1 MQVMG
6 SVNVVDEV
14 CDAAPYPRRSICKQR
29 HTQAHRRGYIILES
43 ISMRYLK
50 RLHASAR
57 FWLASLFAG
66 IALMTVSSGASALTT
81 CTGAAQAV
89 TVSMP
94 ATISVPRD
102 ATVGTP
108 LSAWVSTPATTDW
121 WTCSANVQ
129 EFIGTYFAPLLA
141 ASAATFTD
149 GSVVYNVFDTSLPGV
164 GIAIGVRV
172 YINGCG
178 WQPWKALSL
187 SGWTGSACNSA
198 LLYGNGGQLQAR
210 LVKTG
215 PITAGTVGATAFVKA
230 QLYANAAYNAT
241 WPVTFSITATQV
253 KVQSCV
259 TPDVQVPLGQHK
271 VSEMKG
277 VGTFTSSTSFKIA
290 LNSCPTGM
298 NSVSYQIDALTTVLS
313 SSASVVALDSS
324 SSAAGAGVQLLDG
337 SGNAFPLGTP
347 KTFSGYTS
355 ATGGNLTIPLQA
367 RYYQTG
373 STLTGGIANTAMTFT
388 MTYQ

>member
-14 CDAAPYPRRSICKQR
+14 CDAAPYPHRSVCKQR

-50 RLHASAR
+50 RLHAPAR

-66 IALMTVSSGASALTT
+66 IALMTVSSGAWALTT

-108 LSAWVSTPATTDW
+108 LSAWVVTPATTNW
-121 WTCSANVQ
+121 WTCSATVQ
-129 EFIGTYFAPLLA
+129 EGIGMGFSSLLTG
-141 ASAATFTD
+141 SGATFTD
-149 GSVVYNVFDTSLPGV
+149 SSVVYNVFNTSLPGV
-164 GIAIGVRV
+164 GIAIGAKA
-172 YINGCG
+172 YTNGCG
-178 WQPWKALSL
+178 WQPWQVVYVSGKSGSL
-187 SGWTGSACNSA
+187 CNSTS
-198 LLYGNGGQLQAR
+198 LYGNGGQLQAR

-215 PITAGTVGATAFVKA
+215 AITAGTISAAAIAKA
-230 QLYANAAYNAT
+230 QLYANGAYDNA

-298 NSVSYQIDALTTVLS
+298 TSVSYQIDALTPILN
-313 SSASVVALDSS
+313 SSASVVALDSR

-337 SGNAFPLGTP
+337 SGNVFPLGTP
-347 KTFSGYTS
+347 TVFSGYSS
-355 ATGGNLTIPLQA
+355 ATGGNLTIPFQA

-373 STLTGGIANTAMTFT
+373 STVTGGIANTAMTFT